1 MPRFRAYSAARTTR
15 EIAQQHAFQD
25 FERKE
30 TAWFMANTNSTT
42 CIQVYAIRLPFEG
55 QFHLESTWTLKLLSK
70 LSDPRC
76 LFMASVVLVN
86 AWISTFL
93 QEITH
98 NNKSDG
104 WKAIKEMPQKQQNS
118 HISSQDTLYKFVKYL
133 CRIRHSRVPWHFP
146 HRFCTPRRC
155 LHLIGGKVSRVETP
169 KPDIADGCKEL
180 SARAVLIVVPVVVP
194 VVVAA
199 VVVVGCWLLFLFLFL
214 LLLLLFL
221 WLFLLFVVTAV
232 AVAVVD
238 NDDVV
243 AVAVVLGVNGGDA
256 VEDACV
262 AQMFFWCKKFSSK
275 LGSKICCRKESNKLH
290 PSAGR

>member
-1 MPRFRAYSAARTTR
+1 MPRFRAYSAARTKR

-93 QEITH
+93 QEIAH

-104 WKAIKEMPQKQQNS
+104 WKAMKEMPAKTTKFS
-118 HISSQDTLYKFVKYL
+118 HIVTRHPVQICKISMQNPPQPGSISFPPSFLHSKTLLASDWWQSQ
-133 CRIRHSRVPWHFP
+133 
-146 HRFCTPRRC
+146 
-155 LHLIGGKVSRVETP
+155 
-169 KPDIADGCKEL
+169 
-180 SARAVLIVVPVVVP
+180 
-194 VVVAA
+194 
-199 VVVVGCWLLFLFLFL
+199 
-214 LLLLLFL
+214 
-221 WLFLLFVVTAV
+221 
-232 AVAVVD
+232 
-238 NDDVV
+238 
-243 AVAVVLGVNGGDA
+243 
-256 VEDACV
+256 
-262 AQMFFWCKKFSSK
+262 
-275 LGSKICCRKESNKLH
+275 
-290 PSAGR
+290 